1 MKWLRRPSKL
11 RRAIERELV
20 DGLGA
25 GRRRALIERL
35 RGNAGER
42 RGWDRAIAALRVVE
56 DRPVSRFEIDQVE
69 RWLFDDLAADGVLA
83 TQARPAGE
91 GDRRHRRRS
100 TWLGAT
106 LATLATAATLLWWID
121 DDERGLMNDMNDMV
135 DEQGD
140 TGELVGR
147 GADRFARPL
156 GLELVC
162 GTPPRPASDR
172 GCALDELLGF
182 SIRLGDDDLDPV
194 AAASLAAAPLHLSV
208 FGISEDGEVHYYLP
222 NPDASERPALAVN
235 DRWTALPMSIRLAV
249 NHGPGRVR
257 VFALASERAPSIADI
272 DRLAATLFGHPRA
285 SVDDPPW
292 HLRLEAHEL
301 APSCSDRDRCAS
313 AESEFLLLT
322 TDPSRTR
329 P

>member
-1 MKWLRRPSKL
+1 MRRPSKL

-42 RGWDRAIAALRVVE
+42 RGWDRAIAALRVLE
-56 DRPVSRFEIDQVE
+56 DRPVSRFELDQVE
-69 RWLFDDLAADGVLA
+69 RWLFDDLAAEGVVETAAPLA
-83 TQARPAGE
+83 G
-91 GDRRHRRRS
+91 GGRRW

-106 LATLATAATLLWWID
+106 LATLATTATLMWWIGA
-121 DDERGLMNDMNDMV
+121 DEPGPAIDTG
-135 DEQGD
+135 E

-147 GADRFARPL
+147 GGARGFARPL
-156 GLELVC
+156 GLEPVC

-172 GCALDELLGF
+172 GCELDELLGF
-182 SIRLGDDDLDPV
+182 SVRLGDDDLDPV

-208 FGISEDGEVHYYLP
+208 FGIGEDGEVRYYLP
-222 NPDASERPALAVN
+222 NPDTSELPALAVE
-235 DRWTALPMSIRLAV
+235 DRWAPLPLSIRLAV

-257 VFALASERAPSIADI
+257 VFALASELAPSVDDI
-272 DRLAATLFGHPRA
+272 DRLVAALAGQPPAR
-285 SVDDPPW
+285 VDDLPW
-292 HLRLEAHEL
+292 HLRLDASEL
-301 APSCSDRDRCAS
+301 APLCSDLDRCVS
-313 AESEFLLLT
+313 AESDFLLHI